1 LFGLHT
7 GNDFSFKRLTA
18 VGLNVQNFA
27 TIANFSKGDG
37 QAIATCTTCTA
48 NAVGVVFGLHGQTK
62 VEHVRDGGHVNAAGC
77 YIGGDQDLNLAVAQS
92 HQAAIAQALAQSAV
106 QSNGIKTILLQVCG

>member
-1 LFGLHT
+1 LFGLHAR
-7 GNDFSFKRLTA
+7 NHFSFERLTA
-18 VGLNVQNFA
+18 VSLNVQNFA
-27 TIANFSKGDG
+27 AIANFSKGDG
-37 QAIATCTTCTA
+37 QAIATSTARTA
-48 NAVGVVFGLHGQTK
+48 NAVSVVFGFHGQAK

-77 YIGGDQDLNLAVAQS
+77 HVSGDQDLNLAVAQS